1 VPTYNEERLAM
12 HRITKILAPVDFSES
27 SRAALDRAL
36 VFAESFNAPIE
47 VLHVWEVPQT
57 VRPDLLVWM
66 EGSDGKP
73 VGEIVADEATRQMD
87 EFLARLSPEQ
97 RARVKAR
104 LVDGDPV
111 DTILELAKSERFDLI
126 VMGTHGR
133 RGLSHLLIGS
143 VAEKVVRQSSCPVL
157 TVRVREEK
165 K

>member
-1 VPTYNEERLAM
+1 MY
-12 HRITKILAPVDFSES
+12 RITKILVPVDFSES

-36 VFAESFNAPIE
+36 VFAERFEAPVE

-66 EGSDGKP
+66 EGSDKKP
-73 VGEIVADEATRQMD
+73 VGEIVADDATRQMD
-87 EFLARLSPEQ
+87 EFLATLAPEQ
-97 RARVKAR
+97 RGRIHAR

-111 DTILELAKSERFDLI
+111 DTIVEIARTENVDLI
-126 VMGTHGR
+126 TMGTHGR

-143 VAEKVVRQSSCPVL
+143 VAEKVVRQAPCPVL

-165 K
+165 R